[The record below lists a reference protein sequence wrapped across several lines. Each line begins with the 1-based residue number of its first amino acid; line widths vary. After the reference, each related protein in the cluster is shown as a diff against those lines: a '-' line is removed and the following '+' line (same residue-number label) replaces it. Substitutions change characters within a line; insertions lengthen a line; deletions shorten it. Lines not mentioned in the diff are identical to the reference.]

1 MREISL
7 AKLKEHRAVTYNLKP
22 GSRLV
27 SAEEAVS
34 FVNQRGFVFF
44 WPVKGMDC
52 PSLWVAAAGDR
63 PVPDE
68 HDDPGHVT
76 WGWKDGMLGQRR
88 WYYARCLARRNAMI
102 SLDLLPHFYALSP
115 NYGDPEAD
123 IQEEYLQGILR
134 LETKQVFDALLR
146 EGPLDTLALRKAARL
161 SAPESEGRF
170 NRALDDLQMAFRVL
184 PVGISQAGAW
194 RYAFIYD
201 TVHRYYPALLEQARA
216 IPESQARLKLV
227 TTYLQSVGAAQLS
240 AIARLFKWQ
249 PDTARHVITL
259 LEASG
264 FLSTRLSR
272 SDQPGEWFA
281 LNHLLASGYN

>member
-1 MREISL
+1 MPEIDFAL
-7 AKLKEHRAVTYNLKP
+7 LKAHRAETYRLLP
-22 GSRLV
+22 GKRLT
-27 SAEEAVS
+27 SADQAVD

-44 WPVKGMDC
+44 WPVKGFDC
-52 PSLWVAAAGDR
+52 PSLWAAAAGDR

-123 IQEEYLQGILR
+123 IQEEYLQGTLR

-201 TVHRYYPALLEQARA
+201 LVHRHYPDLLEQARA
-216 IPESQARLKLV
+216 ISESEARLNLV
-227 TTYLQSVGAAQLS
+227 TNYLQSVGAAQLS
-240 AIARLFKWQ
+240 AISRLFKWQ
-249 PDTARHVITL
+249 PNLTRRTIEELKENGL
-259 LEASG
+259 LAIS
-264 FLSTRLSR
+264 LPLT
-272 SDQPGEWFA
+272 DQPGEWIV
-281 LNHLLASGYN
+281 LKRLTR

>member
-1 MREISL
+1 MAEIDL
-7 AKLKEHRAVTYNLKP
+7 ALLKAHRAESFHLLP
-22 GSRLV
+22 GRRLT
-27 SAEEAVS
+27 SGDQAME

-44 WPVKGMDC
+44 WPVKGIDC

-76 WGWKDGMLGQRR
+76 WGWKDGMLGQRK
-88 WYYARCLARRNAMI
+88 WFYARCLARRNAMI
-102 SLDLLPHFYALSP
+102 TLDLLPYFYALSP
-115 NYGDPEAD
+115 NFGDPEAD
-123 IQEEYLQGILR
+123 IQEEYLQGTLR

-201 TVHRYYPALLEQARA
+201 AVHRYYPALLEQARS
-216 IPESQARLKLV
+216 ITESQARLKLV
-227 TTYLQSVGAAQLS
+227 STYLQSVGAAQLP

-249 PDTARHVITL
+249 PEPTRRAITQ
-259 LEASG
+259 LEENG
-264 FLSTRLSR
+264 FLATRLTR
-272 SDQPGEWFA
+272 TDQPGEWIA
-281 LNHLLASGYN
+281 LKQLAQSGL